1 MAEGIEYDS
10 TFVLVLKAEA
20 ATALY
25 KVVFEKFC

>member
-10 TFVLVLKAEA
+10 TFVLVLKAV
-20 ATALY
+20 TALY